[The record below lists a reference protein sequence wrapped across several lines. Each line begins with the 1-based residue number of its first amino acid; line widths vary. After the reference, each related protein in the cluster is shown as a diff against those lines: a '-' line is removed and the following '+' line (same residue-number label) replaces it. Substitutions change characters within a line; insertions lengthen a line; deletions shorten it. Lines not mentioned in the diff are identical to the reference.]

1 MTSSEIVSP
10 IVPVD
15 ASFIE
20 LAEKFSSAREYVA
33 GQTIIVEGE
42 PGSTMLFVLS
52 GVVKIFKS
60 STTNNAKVLIGRR
73 GEGEFLGEMALVE
86 ELPRSASVV
95 AETDCKVLEFSR
107 ESFEKIIQ
115 EQPTL
120 ATRVLSSLSNKLRES
135 DHYRIEELEES
146 NRLLE
151 SSNKELVRLNTF
163 LDCVIDQS
171 PTATFLATR
180 DGKIYRLNKAATAMF
195 ELDHPDG
202 IVELDNL
209 FADFRLSRFLQ
220 GNQTVWHGEV
230 HGLRGGHEFPAYLSV
245 SSLTGHNDSILHLVI
260 CQDISELHTFNK
272 VAAELE
278 RYESAKES
286 AIEMSHDLKN
296 LLGVLLGNV
305 ELMVSRMDD
314 AQCRKHEHIINTIKN
329 SSDETMKFIEE
340 TMSYRED
347 PRGRQH
353 VDIRAVLRAIIRFCK
368 SQGKFRNIELHLD
381 IDPRFPTTLYLA
393 EGQIQSAIVNLLV
406 NAAEAL
412 SEKNGDFEPKI
423 SITLGLDKNMVT
435 ITVSDNGPGINPE
448 QQSKLFRER
457 FTTKPKGHGI
467 GLVSIGK
474 IMQKHG
480 GEVTVESKP
489 GKGATFTLRLPA
501 DSETEHA

>member
-1 MTSSEIVSP
+1 MASNEIVSP

-15 ASFIE
+15 DSFIE
-20 LAEKFSSAREYVA
+20 LAERFSSAREYAA

-42 PGSTMLFVLS
+42 PGSTMLFILS

-60 STTNNAKVLIGRR
+60 STTNSKMLIGRR
-73 GEGEFLGEMALVE
+73 GEGEFFGEMALVE

-107 ESFEKIIQ
+107 DSFEKIIQ

-135 DHYRIEELEES
+135 DHFRIAELEQ
-146 NRLLE
+146 NNLLLE

-171 PTATFLATR
+171 PTAMFLATR

-195 ELDHPDG
+195 ELDHSDG

-209 FADFRLSRFLQ
+209 FTDFRLSRFIR
-220 GNQTVWHGEV
+220 GNQMVWHGDV
-230 HGLRGGHEFPAYLSV
+230 HGLRDGQEFPAYLSV
-245 SSLTGHNDSILHLVI
+245 SSLTGHNDSILHLLI

-278 RYESAKES
+278 RYESAKET
-286 AIEMSHDLKN
+286 AIEMAHDLKN
-296 LLGVLLGNV
+296 LLSILIGNV
-305 ELMVSRMDD
+305 ELMISRMGEQ
-314 AQCRKHEHIINTIKN
+314 QCHKHEYIIDTIKN
-329 SSDETMKFIEE
+329 SSADTMKFIEE
-340 TMSYRED
+340 TMSYRD
-347 PRGRQH
+347 DHRGWQH

-368 SQGKFRNIELHLD
+368 SQGKFRNIELNLD

-412 SEKNGDFEPKI
+412 SEMNDDCDPKI
-423 SITLGLDKNMVT
+423 SVVMGIDNKMIT
-435 ITVSDNGPGINPE
+435 ITVSDNGPGIDLE
-448 QQSKLFRER
+448 LQDKLFLER

-467 GLVSIGK
+467 GLVSISK
-474 IMQKHG
+474 VMQKHA
-480 GEVTVESKP
+480 GEVSVESRP
-489 GKGATFTLRLPA
+489 GKGATFTLRFPA
-501 DSETEHA
+501 ASEAEHA